1 MGSQQKE
8 VSFQYRSFWKIE
20 KLVRI
25 RSKLVR
31 SIGGFD
37 WFI

>member
-20 KLVRI
+20 KLVRKHRRI
-25 RSKLVR
+25 RLVHLMVKEVV
-31 SIGGFD
+31 
-37 WFI
+37 